1 MKARKF
7 LLKTR
12 RKVQKMTFSRQY
24 LVELAGSSAVY
35 DRASIYSKDRRV
47 TALNVSGTQVRSTV
61 KGKKLYS
68 TYIEMGSDGAVED
81 YYCSCPSYESS
92 GEACKHILATLMSLE
107 KVDLGRQV
115 NIFRQGKPPVQSG
128 RSARALI
135 EGISMASFEEAPE
148 ELDIEV
154 FLEEEDG
161 FDTTTS
167 LRIRSGKEKMHF
179 EKSMEEFLDKW
190 SEGLIKADK
199 PYDEL
204 FEYLYSIYLAL
215 SVPSEPYVRSKTV
228 TRGDRFLLSPQMMKK
243 VLRILNGETIHYT
256 GPFAGGMTGVRK
268 EPVLIAEVSP
278 KISYS
283 ISEKSGNLSLRVK
296 LDKGCHFL
304 DETAAVFHEPGI
316 LGIVPD
322 RELKT
327 IRTINSTILQKE
339 DGGFLSIP
347 TDLRDTFLSSVLP
360 ELGRTGQVVLDGAL
374 QEKII
379 TEELRPEVYL
389 DIHEDSITAKLKF
402 RYGDYT
408 VRENNDTLVRD
419 NLGNEILMKETG
431 IVIVRDIPREEGIM
445 SVFEDCEFRLFMD
458 HMYLDGDEEIW
469 LFLTKGLPLLK
480 ERAEVYYSDDFRK
493 ITTKG
498 SSSPGISLSSKDGAS
513 YLEFSFDLPDGLS
526 SHELLEILG
535 SSKDGRKYHRL
546 KDGTFIDTLDSSL
559 KALSEV
565 VTNLGLKEKDL
576 MDGSISVPMSRAL
589 YLEEALK
596 DTGIQFSKDA
606 HVSEMIARIRDPKS
620 FDFKVPASYKSI
632 LRDYQKTGVKWMK
645 ALESSGL
652 CGILADDMGLGKTL
666 QVITLIDSGDK
677 SRPSLVVAPTSL
689 VYNWKAEIE
698 KFGPGLRVL
707 VVDGSRKTRE
717 TLVTLAGEHDIV
729 LTSYPLVRK
738 DQDLYADM
746 DFNYCILDEAQHI
759 KNPVTSAAK
768 SVKSIKSRYRL
779 AMTGTPVENTLTELW
794 SIFDFLMPGYLGS
807 HRKFLERYEKP
818 ITTDGDKD
826 ALRNLVSHVKPF
838 ILRRL
843 KKDVLKELPDKIET
857 RLLLD
862 MDESQKKVYVAKL
875 SEAKKEIT
883 GETRHSH
890 IKILSLLTRLRQTCN
905 HPALIIDGYKGR
917 SAKLDALVE
926 LVDESIKGGHKVLVF
941 SQFTSMLAIIRREL
955 EANGHPCLYLDGG
968 VDSRDRIGLVNSF
981 QNGEKNIFL
990 ISLKAGGT
998 GLNLT
1003 EADVVVHFDPW
1014 WNPAVEDQATDRA
1027 YRIGQ
1032 KNKVQVYRFI
1042 TAGTI
1047 EEKIVSLQERKKDMV
1062 DSVIKPGE
1070 TILGKLT
1077 EKEIEGLFS

>member
-1 MKARKF
+1 
-7 LLKTR
+7 
-12 RKVQKMTFSRQY
+12 MTFSRQY
-24 LVELAGSSAVY
+24 LVDLAGSSAVY

-61 KGKKLYS
+61 RGKKLYS
-68 TYIEMGSDGAVED
+68 TYIEMGEGGAVED
-81 YYCSCPSYESS
+81 YYCSCPAYEST
-92 GEACKHILATLMSLE
+92 GEACKHVLATLMSLE

-115 NIFRQGKPPVQSG
+115 TIFRQGKPSVQSG

-135 EGISMASFEEAPE
+135 EGISASSFEESGE
-148 ELDIEV
+148 LLDIEV

-161 FDTTTS
+161 FDAGTT
-167 LRIRSGKEKMHF
+167 LRIRSGNEKKHF
-179 EKSMEEFLDKW
+179 EKDMDDFLERW
-190 SEGLIKADK
+190 SEGHFKASS

-204 FEYLYSIYLAL
+204 IDYLDSIRQAIMATAVPFVKSR
-215 SVPSEPYVRSKTV
+215 SVIK
-228 TRGDRFLLSPQMMKK
+228 GDRFLLSPQMMKK
-243 VLRILNGETIHYT
+243 VLRLLKGETVHYT
-256 GPFAGGMTGVRK
+256 SPFAGGMAGVRK
-268 EPVLIAEVSP
+268 EPVVIEEVSP
-278 KISYS
+278 EISYS
-283 ISEKSGNLSLRVK
+283 ISEKSGDLSLRVK

-304 DETAAVFHEPGI
+304 DESGALFHEPGI

-339 DGGFLSIP
+339 DGGFIHIP
-347 TDLRDTFLSSVLP
+347 KDLRDTFLSSVLP
-360 ELGRTGQVVLDGAL
+360 ELGRTGRVNLDGAL

-379 TEELRPEVYL
+379 TEDLRPEVYL

-408 VRENNDTLVRD
+408 VRENSDTLVRD
-419 NLGNEILMKETG
+419 SIGNEILLKESG
-431 IVIVRDIPREEGIM
+431 IVIIRDIPREEGIM

-469 LFLTKGLPLLK
+469 EFLTKGLPLLK
-480 ERAEVYYSDDFRK
+480 ERAEVYYSDDFRR
-493 ITTKG
+493 ITSKG
-498 SSSPGISLSSKDGAS
+498 ASSPGISLASRDGAS
-513 YLEFSFDLPDGLS
+513 YLEFSFDLPEGLS

-535 SSKDGRKYHRL
+535 SSRDGRKYHRL
-546 KDGTFIDTLDSSL
+546 KDGTFIDTLDTSL
-559 KALSEV
+559 KALGEV
-565 VTNLGLKEKDL
+565 VSNLGLKEKDL
-576 MDGSISVPMSRAL
+576 TDGSIQVPASRAL

-596 DTGIQFSKDA
+596 DTGISFSKDA

-620 FDFKVPASYKSI
+620 FDFKIPSGYKSV

-677 SRPSLVVAPTSL
+677 SLPSLVVAPTSL

-698 KFGPGLRVL
+698 KFGPGLKVL

-717 TLVTLAGEHDIV
+717 ALVPLAGDHDIV

-738 DQDLYADM
+738 DQDLYADTE
-746 DFNYCILDEAQHI
+746 FNYCILDEAQHI

-768 SVKSIKSRYRL
+768 SVKSLKSRYRL

-818 ITTDGDKD
+818 IASDGDKD

-862 MDESQKKVYVAKL
+862 MDEAQKKVYVAKL

-883 GETRHSH
+883 GESRHRH

-905 HPALIIDGYKGR
+905 HPSLVIDGYKGR
-917 SAKLDALVE
+917 SAKLDALME

-955 EANGHPCLYLDGG
+955 ESNGHPCLYLDGG
-968 VDSRDRIGLVNSF
+968 VDSRDRIDLVNSF
-981 QNGEKNIFL
+981 QNGERNIFL

-1077 EKEIEGLFS
+1077 EKEITDLFS